1 MAKIQF
7 KAILHKLGL
16 WLVVKD
22 GPHKCPPSGGGG
34 LIENHNESNNYY
46 YSLRDRVTEGPVTSN
61 QILAIIQKAN
71 PSVVIDPHSI
81 YIWHETVTKNE
92 WEKLSET
99 LVNKITVQGSLVHR
113 LSEMR
118 TSYNILPT
126 ATPSTSCRTLE
137 RGSRVRDAQ
146 RVSILDKR
154 HEEHELERQRTL

>member
-34 LIENHNESNNYY
+34 LIENHNESNNNY

-81 YIWHETVTKNE
+81 YIWHETVAKSALPQFLFVKTI
-92 WEKLSET
+92 EKVIRLC
-99 LVNKITVQGSLVHR
+99 TVVKKLYDWQFLR
-113 LSEMR
+113 
-118 TSYNILPT
+118 
-126 ATPSTSCRTLE
+126 
-137 RGSRVRDAQ
+137 
-146 RVSILDKR
+146 
-154 HEEHELERQRTL
+154 